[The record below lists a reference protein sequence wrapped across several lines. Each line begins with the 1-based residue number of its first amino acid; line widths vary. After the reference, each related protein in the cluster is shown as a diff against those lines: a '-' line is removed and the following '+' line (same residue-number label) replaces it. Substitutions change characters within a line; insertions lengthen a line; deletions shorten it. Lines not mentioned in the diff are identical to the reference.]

1 MQTKQVK
8 VHAMNGMDARFST
21 DECALVTLAS
31 MTGHDVLNLQRD
43 ANGWVRLW
51 TYQCAGAI
59 VGRIETL

>member
-1 MQTKQVK
+1 
-8 VHAMNGMDARFST
+8 MNGMDARFST